1 MNRFLITISAVL
13 ITLSGFSIT
22 ATKEYVDRMIG
33 SATNALDAAKRD
45 KSDRAVYSVTRTEN
59 TDWVWTSDN
68 AELAAALNA
77 EGIKIKF
84 NDENTMWNA
93 VADPSGWAFAPAPG
107 TKSDLSVVMYFIKG
121 PEWIDQY
128 PATATRPRYMDET
141 LGTAKQ
147 DQQIAA
153 VATDDAAKPANGSLM
168 KYDAA
173 NDRFVK
179 ATAGTDYADK
189 ADILATNKEV
199 DKAKSSANEA
209 KATANEAKTYSVA
222 TYNFMNGNTNAW
234 FAGTNYVFGADAT
247 NKHHFAFEDG
257 MDIPSMPCSMA
268 LWENRDGIRQNVWDQ
283 RDWVSWYWSFKA
295 GQMRREIAATNAEIR
310 AAMTNYAPRAW
321 SKMTA
326 ATGLENPDRSTTWID
341 TKNVTLSP
349 GMAWETVATVDGC
362 GYWTIVGNGA
372 VIGGSGTNAVLTI
385 RDFEGNDIM
394 TVTKGEHRL
403 AWLESSD
410 FTGQSMDANNWV
422 CFDMRADVQPTGY
435 YSTTLEMADFVPE
448 TDAGCP
454 AQYRWENMGG
464 GIWRVHFLL
473 KPGIVS
479 ASCFAKFQVEVE
491 GQTIIR
497 YNAGQEI
504 SGGLIYNGVKIAPDI
519 SGHPAVGTVIQW
531 KVVN

>member
-1 MNRFLITISAVL
+1 MKNALATISAILV
-13 ITLSGFSIT
+13 TLSGFSVT
-22 ATKEYVDRMIG
+22 VTKEYVDRQ
-33 SATNALDAAKRD
+33 DAA
-45 KSDRAVYSVTRTEN
+45 
-59 TDWVWTSDN
+59 
-68 AELAAALNA
+68 
-77 EGIKIKF
+77 
-84 NDENTMWNA
+84 
-93 VADPSGWAFAPAPG
+93 
-107 TKSDLSVVMYFIKG
+107 
-121 PEWIDQY
+121 
-128 PATATRPRYMDET
+128 T
-141 LGTAKQ
+141 LQ
-147 DQQIAA
+147 
-153 VATDDAAKPANGSLM
+153 AAK
-168 KYDAA
+168 
-173 NDRFVK
+173 
-179 ATAGTDYADK
+179 DYADQHGGGGGGVVEEDPIFAAWLALNPLSRFLTSESDPAFTAWLA
-189 ADILATNKEV
+189 ADPLDGFATTEEV
-199 DKAKSSANEA
+199 DKVKSSANEA
-209 KATANEAKTYSVA
+209 KATANEAKAYSVA

-410 FTGQSMDANNWV
+410 YTGQSMDANNWV

-435 YSTTLEMADFVPE
+435 YSTTLEMADFVAE

-464 GIWRVHFLL
+464 GVWRVHFLL

-479 ASCFAKFQVEVE
+479 DACFAKFQVEVE

-504 SGGLIYNGVKIAPDI
+504 SGGLIYNGVKIAPDV

>member
-22 ATKEYVDRMIG
+22 ATKEYVDRKD
-33 SATNALDAAKRD
+33 AETLQAAK
-45 KSDRAVYSVTRTEN
+45 
-59 TDWVWTSDN
+59 
-68 AELAAALNA
+68 
-77 EGIKIKF
+77 
-84 NDENTMWNA
+84 
-93 VADPSGWAFAPAPG
+93 
-107 TKSDLSVVMYFIKG
+107 
-121 PEWIDQY
+121 
-128 PATATRPRYMDET
+128 
-141 LGTAKQ
+141 
-147 DQQIAA
+147 
-153 VATDDAAKPANGSLM
+153 
-168 KYDAA
+168 
-173 NDRFVK
+173 
-179 ATAGTDYADK
+179 DYADQHGGGGGVVEE
-189 ADILATNKEV
+189 ADPIFAAWIALNPLSRFLTSESDPAFTAWLAADPLDGFATTEEV
-199 DKAKSSANEA
+199 DKVKSSANEA
-209 KATANEAKTYSVA
+209 NAYSVA

-283 RDWVSWYWSFKA
+283 RDWVSWYLSFKA

-410 FTGQSMDANNWV
+410 FTGQSIDANNWV

-435 YSTTLEMADFVPE
+435 YSTTLEMADFVAE

-464 GIWRVHFLL
+464 GVWRVHFLL

-479 ASCFAKFQVEVE
+479 DACFAKFQVEVE

-504 SGGLIYNGVKIAPDI
+504 SGGLIYNGVKIAPDV

>member
-1 MNRFLITISAVL
+1 MKRFIIPFFTFAFAFALLSASAV
-13 ITLSGFSIT
+13 T
-22 ATKEYVDRMIG
+22 ATKEYVDRQDAATLQTAKDYAAQKVAESAPGNYAVVSNKAMTALDRFHPYNDEYPEYGSSLRWLDGYDGLAFGYWSFGNFYPQIRISDTPYGEIRHIG
-33 SATNALDAAKRD
+33 HVNPSRPWSWITIGDSTDENTLQDALDAK
-45 KSDRAVYSVTRTEN
+45 
-59 TDWVWTSDN
+59 
-68 AELAAALNA
+68 
-77 EGIKIKF
+77 
-84 NDENTMWNA
+84 
-93 VADPSGWAFAPAPG
+93 
-107 TKSDLSVVMYFIKG
+107 
-121 PEWIDQY
+121 
-128 PATATRPRYMDET
+128 
-141 LGTAKQ
+141 
-147 DQQIAA
+147 
-153 VATDDAAKPANGSLM
+153 
-168 KYDAA
+168 
-173 NDRFVK
+173 
-179 ATAGTDYADK
+179 ADK
-189 ADILATNKEV
+189 ADISATNKEV

-209 KATANEAKTYSVA
+209 KATANEANEYSVA

-257 MDIPSMPCSMA
+257 MDLVSVPCSMA
-268 LWENRDGIRQNVWDQ
+268 LWENRDGARQLVWDQ
-283 RDWVSWYWSFKA
+283 RDWTSWYWSFKA
-295 GQMRREIAATNAEIR
+295 GQMRQEIAATNAEIY

-321 SKMTA
+321 SRMTA
-326 ATGLENPDRSTTWID
+326 ASGLENPDRSTTWID

-410 FTGQSMDANNWV
+410 LMGSSRDENGWV

-435 YSTTLEMADFVPE
+435 YSTTLEMVDFVAE
-448 TDAGCP
+448 TDANCP

-464 GIWRVHFLL
+464 GVWRVHFLL

-479 ASCFAKFQVEVE
+479 AACFAKFLVEVE

-519 SGHPAVGTVIQW
+519 SGHPSAGTVIQW

>member
-1 MNRFLITISAVL
+1 MKRFLITISAVL

-22 ATKEYVDRMIG
+22 VTREYVDRQD
-33 SATNALDAAKRD
+33 AETLQAAK
-45 KSDRAVYSVTRTEN
+45 
-59 TDWVWTSDN
+59 
-68 AELAAALNA
+68 
-77 EGIKIKF
+77 
-84 NDENTMWNA
+84 
-93 VADPSGWAFAPAPG
+93 
-107 TKSDLSVVMYFIKG
+107 
-121 PEWIDQY
+121 
-128 PATATRPRYMDET
+128 
-141 LGTAKQ
+141 
-147 DQQIAA
+147 
-153 VATDDAAKPANGSLM
+153 
-168 KYDAA
+168 
-173 NDRFVK
+173 
-179 ATAGTDYADK
+179 DYADQHGGGGGVVEE
-189 ADILATNKEV
+189 ADPIFAAWLAMNPLSRFLTSESDPAFTAWLSTDPLGGFATTVEV
-199 DKAKSSANEA
+199 DKANSSANEA

-268 LWENRDGIRQNVWDQ
+268 LWENRDCIRKNVWDQ

-464 GIWRVHFLL
+464 GVWRVHFLL
-473 KPGIVS
+473 KQGIVS

-504 SGGLIYNGVKIAPDI
+504 SGGLIYNGVKIAPDV
-519 SGHPAVGTVIQW
+519 SGHPSVGTVIQW